1 MKSSNITQ
9 QSPLKEENMAS
20 KTLEPVL
27 KVAEVAQHLNCDR
40 NTVYALINDNKLRT
54 IRLGRVIRV
63 PESSLADFI
72 AGSAT
77 AR

>member
-1 MKSSNITQ
+1 
-9 QSPLKEENMAS
+9 MAS

-63 PESSLADFI
+63 PESALAAFI
-72 AGSAT
+72 AGGTSG
-77 AR
+77 R